1 MGAGPTGLAAAL
13 FLAERGVRCRI
24 IDAAPAPSSTSRA
37 QVINPRTLELLESS
51 GVSAA
56 ILAEARPI
64 HHVVFYE
71 GWTPLTQLEFGTAH
85 PRYRM
90 SVLPQARTE
99 ALLAGSL
106 DALGVQVERPAELIW
121 LSQSREVVT
130 ATIKVDSRVES
141 VQVPLALGADGAH
154 SRIREE
160 LGIEFAGSS
169 FPESWPLFDI
179 ELNDPLALDAAHVS
193 FVADGLVFLLAIRP
207 GLWRVFGNVPDLLGR
222 LPPRTRIGEV
232 QWESSFH
239 IAHRVAA
246 QEALGRV
253 ALAGD
258 AAHIHSPV
266 AARGMNLGIED
277 AFVFA
282 ECATQALG
290 GNPASIAEYGRAR
303 HEVHKHVVARIA
315 RLTRLARGQPHLI
328 GLGRRLL
335 MPEITRVAPTQRAMV
350 GLVTGLDHG
359 VRGLPA
365 ARRA

>member
-1 MGAGPTGLAAAL
+1 MGAGPTGLAAGL
-13 FLAERGVRCRI
+13 FLAKRGIRCRI

-37 QVINPRTLELLESS
+37 QVINPRTLELLEPS

-56 ILAEARPI
+56 ILEEARQI
-64 HHVVFYE
+64 HHVVFYD
-71 GWTPLTQLEFGTAH
+71 GWTPLTRLEFGTAH

-99 ALLAGSL
+99 ALLAASL

-121 LSQSREVVT
+121 LSQSEEAVT
-130 ATIKVDSRVES
+130 ATIKVDRRVES
-141 VQVPLALGADGAH
+141 AQVPLALGADGAH
-154 SRIREE
+154 SRVRQE
-160 LGIEFAGSS
+160 LGIEFVGSS

-193 FVADGLVFLLAIRP
+193 FVAHGLVFLLAIRP
-207 GLWRVFGNVPDLLGR
+207 GLWRVFGNVPDPLSR
-222 LPPRTRIGEV
+222 LPPRTLIGKV

-239 IAHRVAA
+239 IAHRVAG

-282 ECATQALG
+282 ACASNALG
-290 GNPASIAEYGRAR
+290 GNLESIAAYGRTR
-303 HEVHKHVVARIA
+303 HHVHKQVVARIA
-315 RLTRLARGQPHLI
+315 RLTRLARGQPHVI
-328 GLGRRLL
+328 GLLRRLL
-335 MPEITRVAPTQRAMV
+335 IPEITRFAPTQRAMV

-359 VRGLPA
+359 VPGA
-365 ARRA
+365 ATRRA